1 MKEYSLKSYYRSC
14 RVRCREAGIP
24 ESALGWLF
32 CEKLDCGL
40 AELSILMRDKQ
51 LSRDWVRAF
60 EELFMRLIQGEPVQY
75 ILGRAWFW
83 GLTLKVN
90 PDVLIPRPETEQLLE
105 LALRYCAED
114 AKVLDCCTGS
124 GAIALA
130 LKIQRPDARVHASD
144 LSAAALEVAKGN
156 ASDLQLELGF
166 YQCDLFPENG
176 IKYDLIVSN
185 PPYVSQAEYEELEAV
200 IKDNEP
206 QMALLSG
213 NEGLDHILRILELA
227 PSHLAEEGV
236 LCLEH
241 GEKQQQ
247 KIIQEAVSAGW
258 EVEFAGQ
265 DLAARDR
272 FLVLKYNH
280 HNQRR

>member
-1 MKEYSLKSYYRSC
+1 MKEYPLKSYYRSC

-24 ESALGWLF
+24 ESALRLLF

-40 AELSILMRDKQ
+40 AELAMLMRDKQ
-51 LSRDWVRAF
+51 LKRDWVGAF
-60 EELFMRLIQGEPVQY
+60 EELFKRLIQGEPVQH
-75 ILGRAWFW
+75 ILGKAWFW
-83 GLTLKVN
+83 GLTLKVS

-105 LALRYCAED
+105 LALRYCAEE

-130 LKIQRPDARVHASD
+130 LKIQRPDAEVHASD
-144 LSAAALEVAKGN
+144 ISAAALEVARGT
-156 ASDLQLELGF
+156 AADLLLELEF
-166 YQCDLFPENG
+166 HQCDLFPENSV
-176 IKYDLIVSN
+176 KYDLIVSN
-185 PPYVSQAEYEELEAV
+185 PPYVSQAEYEVLDSV

-206 QMALLSG
+206 ASALLSG
-213 NEGLDHILRILELA
+213 AEGLDHIRRILDLA
-227 PSHLAEEGV
+227 PSHLADEGT

-241 GEKQQQ
+241 GELQQDR
-247 KIIQEAVSAGW
+247 IIQEALTKGW

-265 DLAARDR
+265 DLAHKDR

-280 HNQRR
+280 HQ

>member
-1 MKEYSLKSYYRSC
+1 MDYSLKDYYRSC
-14 RVRCREAGIP
+14 RVRIWEAGIP
-24 ESALGWLF
+24 ESALRLLF

-40 AELSILMRDKQ
+40 AELALLMRDKQ

-60 EELFMRLIQGEPVQY
+60 EELFKRLIQGEPVQY

-83 GLTLKVN
+83 GLKLKVS

-105 LALRYCAED
+105 LALRYCD
-114 AKVLDCCTGS
+114 DDDRVLDCCTGS

-130 LKIQRPDARVHASD
+130 LKIQRPDAEVHASD
-144 LSAAALEVAKGN
+144 ISAAALQIAREN
-156 ASDLQLELGF
+156 ASDLQVELTF
-166 YQCDLFPENG
+166 HQCDLFPDNG
-176 IKYDLIVSN
+176 LGYDLIVSN
-185 PPYVSQAEYEELEAV
+185 PPYVSQAEYEDLEAV
-200 IKDNEP
+200 VKDNEP
-206 QMALLSG
+206 ASALISG
-213 NEGLDHILRILELA
+213 EEGLDHIRRILELA
-227 PSHLAEEGV
+227 PSHLADEGI

-247 KIIQEAVSAGW
+247 QIIREAVAKGW

-265 DLAARDR
+265 DLAQKDR

-280 HNQRR
+280 HQ

>member
-1 MKEYSLKSYYRSC
+1 MDYSLKDYYRSC
-14 RVRCREAGIP
+14 RVRIWEAGIP
-24 ESALGWLF
+24 ESALRLLF

-40 AELSILMRDKQ
+40 AELALLMRDKQ

-60 EELFMRLIQGEPVQY
+60 EELFKRLIQGEPVQY

-83 GLTLKVN
+83 GLKLKVS

-105 LALRYCAED
+105 LALRYCND
-114 AKVLDCCTGS
+114 DDRVLDCCTGS

-130 LKIQRPDARVHASD
+130 LKIQRPDAEVHASD
-144 LSAAALEVAKGN
+144 ISAAALQIAREN
-156 ASDLQLELGF
+156 ASDLQVELTLH
-166 YQCDLFPENG
+166 QCDLFPDNG
-176 IKYDLIVSN
+176 LGYDLIVSN
-185 PPYVSQAEYEELEAV
+185 PPYVSQAEYEDLEAV
-200 IKDNEP
+200 VKDNEP
-206 QMALLSG
+206 ASALISG
-213 NEGLDHILRILELA
+213 EEGLDHIRRILELA
-227 PSHLAEEGV
+227 PSYLADEGI

-247 KIIQEAVSAGW
+247 QIIREAVAKGW

-265 DLAARDR
+265 DLAQKDR

-280 HNQRR
+280 HQ